1 MKISSF
7 KELIVWQK
15 GMLLVENI
23 YEITKNLPKDE
34 QYVLGSQMRRAA
46 ISIPSNISEGFKR
59 GSTKDYLHFLTIA
72 FGSSAELETQ
82 LLLTQKLYPEQ
93 TSQNIV
99 SALQLCEEVQ
109 KMISTITNKLK

>member
-15 GMLLVENI
+15 GMDLVKTV
-23 YEITKNLPKDE
+23 YSITKELPKDE
-34 QYVLGSQMRRAA
+34 LFVLGNQMRRSAV
-46 ISIPSNISEGFKR
+46 SIPSNIAEGFKR

-82 LLLTQKLYPEQ
+82 LLLVKELYTD
-93 TSQNIV
+93 TSSENV
-99 SALQLCEEVQ
+99 SNALQLCEEIQ
-109 KMISTITNKLK
+109 KMISGITNKLK